1 MSVSDIPDICGVGGG
16 LTHGT
21 RSGNIALHAE
31 FQGAIAV
38 VLNAP
43 TPRETIEYVKE
54 TIDIPVVVTV
64 VSEHTDVQSR
74 IDAGADILN
83 VSGRRKKQQV
93 SFVKSAKNIQRSQSL
108 QRVVQLTNQFL
119 KRLQR
124 EPMPLLILHRQM
136 ENSSALKW
144 IIIVKLKIVFNTTNP
159 LIKFMKKN

>member
-1 MSVSDIPDICGVGGG
+1 MFPMSFEMRAESNLWKTIKIIYFYNRCCNYKEYKCRCSYCCLPLHSTTDHYTGHYVSFRYSGYLWRRGR

-43 TPRETIEYVKE
+43 TPQETIEYVKE

-74 IDAGADILN
+74 IEAGADILN
-83 VSGRRKKQQV
+83 VSGG
-93 SFVKSAKNIQRSQSL
+93 SNGSDCS
-108 QRVVQLTNQFL
+108 
-119 KRLQR
+119 
-124 EPMPLLILHRQM
+124 
-136 ENSSALKW
+136 
-144 IIIVKLKIVFNTTNP
+144 
-159 LIKFMKKN
+159 